1 MKLIR
6 CTQLYSDK
14 NMSKKQL
21 SKKSPKK
28 KPQKSLKPQHK
39 KLTVSQA
46 LQQAMQYHTA
56 GQLQE
61 AETIYR
67 QILQHDPNHSDALH
81 LLGMIAA
88 QSNDYD
94 TAIEL
99 IQKAISINNTVP
111 NFYNSLGNVFTNQN
125 LFDKAATC
133 YQQALSLNPNFAEA
147 HCHLGSAL
155 KNQGLIDEA
164 ISHYRC
170 AIGIQPNYLLAHQDL
185 ILTLNYAIDS
195 DRAAIFVEHQRFNEQ
210 QAMPLSALIKPH
222 NADNDD
228 NPLRLKIGYVSADF
242 RKHAVADFIESV
254 LAHHDSE
261 KFEIFCYYNH
271 LQHDDATQRFQQYAH
286 HWRNCVNL
294 SDEALVEQIKQD
306 HIDILIDLGG
316 HTADNRILVFA
327 RKPAPIQMTYLG
339 YPNTT
344 GLTAIDYR
352 ITDNYLDPEG
362 MSDPLSSEIPLRM
375 PASFFCYH
383 PHENSPPVSPL
394 PAIQKGY
401 ITFSAFHNHSK
412 LNQDTFA
419 LWAKILHAVSYAKL
433 VIQNKSLKSV
443 AIQHALRNRFTELGI
458 APERLILRASV
469 PYSDYL
475 KIYDQIDIALDSYPF
490 NGGATTCDALWM
502 GIPVMTLVGDRS
514 VSRMGLSILSTI
526 GLTELIAYTQEDYVE
541 RAIKLASDL
550 DHLQALRAGMRDR
563 MQTAPLLDGIRFTR
577 HLEAAYRQMWERRF
591 L

>member
-1 MKLIR
+1 
-6 CTQLYSDK
+6 
-14 NMSKKQL
+14 MSKKQL
-21 SKKSPKK
+21 SKKSLKK
-28 KPQKSLKPQHK
+28 KQKKSLSPQHK

-46 LQQAMQYHTA
+46 LQQAMHYHTA
-56 GQLQE
+56 GQLPE

-67 QILQHDPNHSDALH
+67 QILQHEPNHSDALH

-88 QSNDYD
+88 QANDHD

-99 IQKAISINNTVP
+99 IQKAIRVDNTVP
-111 NFYNSLGNVFTNQN
+111 NFYNSLGNVFNNQN

-133 YQQALSLNPNFAEA
+133 YQQALSLNPNFAQA

-155 KNQGLIDEA
+155 KNQGLIDDA
-164 ISHYRC
+164 IAHYRC

-195 DRAAIFVEHQRFNEQ
+195 DRAAIFAEHLRFNEQ
-210 QAMPLSALIKPH
+210 QAAPLSALIKSH
-222 NADNDD
+222 LNDG

-254 LAHHDSE
+254 LAHHEPE

-271 LQHDDATQRFQQYAH
+271 LQNDEATQRFQQYAH
-286 HWRNCVNL
+286 HWRDCVKL
-294 SDEALVEQIKQD
+294 SDEALVAQIRQD
-306 HIDILIDLGG
+306 QIDILIDLGG

-327 RKPAPIQMTYLG
+327 RKPAPIQVTYLG

-344 GLTAIDYR
+344 GLTTIDYR
-352 ITDNYLDPEG
+352 ITDNYLDPDG
-362 MSDPLSSEIPLRM
+362 MSEPLSSEIPLRM

-394 PAIQKGY
+394 PAIQQGY

-412 LNQDTFA
+412 LNQHTFA
-419 LWAKILHAVSYAKL
+419 LWAKILHAISDAKL

-443 AIQHALRNRFTELGI
+443 AIQHALRDRFAELGI
-458 APERLILRASV
+458 APERLILRDSV

-475 KIYDQIDIALDSYPF
+475 KAYHQIDMALDSYPF

-502 GIPVMTLVGDRS
+502 GIPVVTLVGDRS
-514 VSRMGLSILSTI
+514 VSRMGLSILSTV
-526 GLTELIAYTQEDYVE
+526 GLTELITYTQQEYIE
-541 RAIKLASDL
+541 RTIKLAGDL
-550 DHLQALRAGMRDR
+550 DHLQALRTGMRDR
-563 MQTAPLLDGIRFTR
+563 MQASPLLDGIRFTR
-577 HLEAAYRQMWERRF
+577 HLEAAYRQMWER

>member
-1 MKLIR
+1 
-6 CTQLYSDK
+6 
-14 NMSKKQL
+14 MSKKQL
-21 SKKSPKK
+21 SKKSLKK
-28 KPQKSLKPQHK
+28 KQKKSLSPQHK

-46 LQQAMQYHTA
+46 LQEAMHYHTA

-67 QILQHDPNHSDALH
+67 QILQHEPNHSDALH

-88 QSNDYD
+88 QANDHD

-99 IQKAISINNTVP
+99 IQKAIRVDNTVP
-111 NFYNSLGNVFTNQN
+111 NFYNSLGNVFNNQN

-133 YQQALSLNPNFAEA
+133 YQQALSLNPNFAQA

-155 KNQGLIDEA
+155 KNQGLIDDA
-164 ISHYRC
+164 IAHYRC
-170 AIGIQPNYLLAHQDL
+170 AIGIQSNYLLAHQDL
-185 ILTLNYAIDS
+185 IFTLNYAIDS
-195 DRAAIFVEHQRFNEQ
+195 DRAAIFAEHQRFNEQ
-210 QAMPLSALIKPH
+210 QAAPLLALIKSH
-222 NADNDD
+222 LNDG

-254 LAHHDSE
+254 LAHHDAE

-271 LQHDDATQRFQQYAH
+271 LQHDETTQRFQQYAH
-286 HWRNCVNL
+286 HWRNCVKL
-294 SDEALVEQIKQD
+294 SDEALVDQIRQD

-327 RKPAPIQMTYLG
+327 RKPAPIQVTYLG

-352 ITDNYLDPEG
+352 ITDNYLDPDG
-362 MSDPLSSEIPLRM
+362 MSEPLSSEIPQRM

-394 PAIQKGY
+394 PAIQQGY

-412 LNQDTFA
+412 LNQHTFA
-419 LWAKILHAVSYAKL
+419 LWAKILHAISDAKL

-443 AIQHALRNRFTELGI
+443 AIQHTLRNRFAELGI
-458 APERLILRASV
+458 APERLIVRESV
-469 PYSDYL
+469 PYTDYL
-475 KIYDQIDIALDSYPF
+475 KAYDQIDIALDSYPF

-502 GIPVMTLVGDRS
+502 GIPVVTLVGDRS
-514 VSRMGLSILSTI
+514 VSRMGLSILSTV
-526 GLTELIAYTQEDYVE
+526 GLTELITYTQQEYIE
-541 RAIKLASDL
+541 RTIKLAGDL
-550 DHLQALRAGMRDR
+550 DHLQALRTGMRDR
-563 MQTAPLLDGIRFTR
+563 MQASPLLNGIRFTR
-577 HLEAAYRQMWERRF
+577 HLEAAYRQMWER